1 MKEVSGS
8 CLLFS
13 EASLANQIAWKDDF
27 VAGEMREAIA
37 TTTSLPTSS
46 QSLCTVISLT
56 SDSVWIETGI
66 LMGH

>member
-8 CLLFS
+8 CLLLS

-27 VAGEMREAIA
+27 VAREMREATA
-37 TTTSLPTSS
+37 TTTSLPTRS
-46 QSLCTVISLT
+46 QSLRSVISLT

-66 LMGH
+66 LTGH